1 MLRNGFPGSLLGRI
15 LLPSHRAAAIELS
28 GRNIVAP
35 VQAVRE
41 PIGLRGKRGGA
52 AVMKKM
58 IVMIVLIFSH
68 PAMAAGSSVPYG
80 MGGNFSRFDPV
91 VAQYNQSGELFRIQ
105 GHCQSA
111 CTLFLSI
118 RNICIERSA
127 ALLFHAGNQRPREMT
142 NSSTTHM
149 LGAYN
154 AALREYVTANH
165 YMETREFHAISGR
178 DMIAKFGYRECP
190 K

>member
-1 MLRNGFPGSLLGRI
+1 
-15 LLPSHRAAAIELS
+15 
-28 GRNIVAP
+28 
-35 VQAVRE
+35 
-41 PIGLRGKRGGA
+41 
-52 AVMKKM
+52 MKKM
-58 IVMIVLIFSH
+58 IVVIVLIFSH

-91 VAQYNQSGELFRIQ
+91 VAQYNQSGELFRIE

-118 RNICIERSA
+118 RNVCIDRSA
-127 ALLFHAGNQRPREMT
+127 TLLFHAGHNRQREMT
-142 NSSTTHM
+142 NSATSHM

-165 YMETREFHAISGR
+165 YMDTLAFHAISGR
-178 DMIAKFGYRECP
+178 DMIGKFGYRACP